1 VSNTLLAYTPNVLGN
16 YAKMKYSKLLER
28 LQNLIGFVPTQADL
42 CRILNFSSARMA
54 NRATRDSYFTEEEI
68 QEIERFYGVLLNTQ
82 IVSNDCVE
90 VDYYPDIYASCGTG
104 CIVFDESKEK
114 LTIAKSTI
122 PYYSPNEKYFVVTCK
137 GSSMSPI
144 LEDDDKAI
152 IQQWQGE
159 QIIDDRIYLFSYNSE
174 LFIKRLVKNLD
185 QIVVI
190 SENKTFE
197 NRIVTKKDEF
207 RIIGQ
212 IVGMFRDLK

>member
-1 VSNTLLAYTPNVLGN
+1 
-16 YAKMKYSKLLER
+16 MRYSKLLSR
-28 LQNLIGFVPTQADL
+28 LQNLIQFTPTQADL
-42 CRILNFSSARMA
+42 CRILGMSSSAMA
-54 NRATRDSYFTEEEI
+54 NRATRDSNFTDSELEK
-68 QEIERFYGVLLNTQ
+68 IERQYGVFLAEG
-82 IVSNDCVE
+82 SNDCLE
-90 VDYYPDIYASCGTG
+90 LDYYPDIYASCGNG

-122 PYYSPNEKYFVVTCK
+122 PYYSSNEKYFVVTCK

-212 IVGMFRDLK
+212 IVGMFRVLK

>member
-1 VSNTLLAYTPNVLGN
+1 
-16 YAKMKYSKLLER
+16 MKYSELFDT
-28 LQNLIGFVPTQADL
+28 LQNLIGYRPNVGDVAKIIGVPVRTLYTRSQRDT
-42 CRILNFSSARMA
+42 NFSI
-54 NRATRDSYFTEEEI
+54 DELI
-68 QEIERFYGVLLNTQ
+68 KIERMYGISLRLSVTLNE
-82 IVSNDCVE
+82 DCLE
-90 VDYYPDIYASCGTG
+90 VDYYPDIYASCGMG

-137 GSSMSPI
+137 GSSMSPV
-144 LEDDDKAI
+144 LEDNDKAI

-185 QIVVI
+185 QVVVI
-190 SENKTFE
+190 SENKAFE

>member
-1 VSNTLLAYTPNVLGN
+1 MLIEKHYTIEEVFKIVEQKTGFKLTKAELARRINVSKQYINQIKDEYLPSKFITLL
-16 YAKMKYSKLLER
+16 E
-28 LQNLIGFVPTQADL
+28 QNFGIEIVEENNNCIDL
-42 CRILNFSSARMA
+42 
-54 NRATRDSYFTEEEI
+54 
-68 QEIERFYGVLLNTQ
+68 
-82 IVSNDCVE
+82 
-90 VDYYPDIYASCGTG
+90 DYYPDIYASCGMG

>member
-1 VSNTLLAYTPNVLGN
+1 
-16 YAKMKYSKLLER
+16 MKYNELFDT
-28 LQNLIGFVPTQADL
+28 LQNLIFFKPKVSDIASIIGIKDKALYARASRDVS
-42 CRILNFSSARMA
+42 FS
-54 NRATRDSYFTEEEI
+54 NEEI
-68 QEIERFYGVLLNTQ
+68 EKIEAHYGVSLQL
-82 IVSNDCVE
+82 SNDCLV

>member
-1 VSNTLLAYTPNVLGN
+1 MLIENHFTLDELFKIVENKTCLKLTKADFARRVNVSKQYINQIKDEYVP
-16 YAKMKYSKLLER
+16 SKLVALLE
-28 LQNLIGFVPTQADL
+28 QNLGIEIF
-42 CRILNFSSARMA
+42 
-54 NRATRDSYFTEEEI
+54 EE
-68 QEIERFYGVLLNTQ
+68 N
-82 IVSNDCVE
+82 NDCIE
-90 VDYYPDIYASCGTG
+90 LDYYPDIYASCGTG

>member
-1 VSNTLLAYTPNVLGN
+1 MRHSVLF
-16 YAKMKYSKLLER
+16 ST
-28 LQNLIGFVPTQADL
+28 LQNLIPVPITQTYIRNIIGIEQPAMSL
-42 CRILNFSSARMA
+42 RVK
-54 NRATRDSYFTEEEI
+54 RDSKYSDEEI
-68 QEIERFYGVLLNTQ
+68 KKIEAHFGVSLRDTKH
-82 IVSNDCVE
+82 ITDCNVIE
-90 VDYYPDIYASCGTG
+90 VDYYPDIYASCGPG

-144 LEDDDKAI
+144 LEENDKAV

>member
-1 VSNTLLAYTPNVLGN
+1 
-16 YAKMKYSKLLER
+16 MKYNELFDT
-28 LQNLIGFVPTQADL
+28 LQNLIHFKPKVSDIANIIGVKEKTL
-42 CRILNFSSARMA
+42 YARAM
-54 NRATRDSYFTEEEI
+54 RDSGFSDDEL
-68 QEIERFYGVLLNTQ
+68 QKIEAHYGISLDVN
-82 IVSNDCVE
+82 INCVT
-90 VDYYPDIYASCGTG
+90 VDYYPDIYASCGMG

-122 PYYSPNEKYFVVTCK
+122 PYYSSNEKYFVVTCK

>member
-1 VSNTLLAYTPNVLGN
+1 MRNSVVFNT
-16 YAKMKYSKLLER
+16 
-28 LQNLIGFVPTQADL
+28 LQNLIPDPITQTDIRNIIGISQPAM
-42 CRILNFSSARMA
+42 S
-54 NRATRDSYFTEEEI
+54 NRVKRDSEYTDEEI
-68 QEIERFYGVLLNTQ
+68 QKIEEFFGVSLRNNTH
-82 IVSNDCVE
+82 ITESDVIKI
-90 VDYYPDIYASCGTG
+90 DYYPDIYASCGNG

-114 LTIAKSTI
+114 LTIAKNTI
-122 PYYSPNEKYFVVTCK
+122 PYYSPDEKYFVVTCK

-212 IVGMFRDLK
+212 IVGMFRGFR

>member
-1 VSNTLLAYTPNVLGN
+1 MRNSVVFST
-16 YAKMKYSKLLER
+16 
-28 LQNLIGFVPTQADL
+28 LQNLTPIPITQTDIRKIIGISQPAM
-42 CRILNFSSARMA
+42 S
-54 NRATRDSYFTEEEI
+54 NRVKRDSEYTDEEI
-68 QEIERFYGVLLNTQ
+68 QKIESFYGVSLRDKAHITESDV
-82 IVSNDCVE
+82 IKI
-90 VDYYPDIYASCGTG
+90 DYYPDIYASCGTG

-122 PYYSPNEKYFVVTCK
+122 PYYSPDEKYFVVTCK

>member
-1 VSNTLLAYTPNVLGN
+1 
-16 YAKMKYSKLLER
+16 MKYSKLLER

-42 CRILNFSSARMA
+42 CRILNFNSARMS
-54 NRATRDSYFTEEEI
+54 NRATRDSYFTDEEI
-68 QEIERFYGVLLNTQ
+68 QKIEQFYEISLLGSTQ
-82 IVSNDCVE
+82 IVSNDCIDL
-90 VDYYPDIYASCGTG
+90 DYYPDIYASCGNG

-122 PYYSPNEKYFVVTCK
+122 PYYSPNEKYFIVTCK

>member
-1 VSNTLLAYTPNVLGN
+1 MAIIEQFTVEEILDIVEKKTSLKMSKAELARRIGVTKQYIGQIKNSPLPS
-16 YAKMKYSKLLER
+16 KYIPLLE
-28 LQNLIGFVPTQADL
+28 QNLGI
-42 CRILNFSSARMA
+42 
-54 NRATRDSYFTEEEI
+54 EI
-68 QEIERFYGVLLNTQ
+68 KQEKDA
-82 IVSNDCVE
+82 DCVE
-90 VDYYPDIYASCGTG
+90 IDYYPDIYASCGTG
-104 CIVFDESKEK
+104 CIVFDESKQK
-114 LTIAKSTI
+114 LTIAKNTI
-122 PYYSPNEKYFVVTCK
+122 PYYSANEKYFVVTCK

>member
-1 VSNTLLAYTPNVLGN
+1 MLIENHFTLDELFKIVENKTCLKLTKADFARRVNVSKQYINQIKDEYVP
-16 YAKMKYSKLLER
+16 SKLVALLE
-28 LQNLIGFVPTQADL
+28 QNLGIEIF
-42 CRILNFSSARMA
+42 
-54 NRATRDSYFTEEEI
+54 EE
-68 QEIERFYGVLLNTQ
+68 N
-82 IVSNDCVE
+82 NDCIE
-90 VDYYPDIYASCGTG
+90 LDYYPDIYASCGTG

-152 IQQWQGE
+152 IQQWRGE

>member
-1 VSNTLLAYTPNVLGN
+1 MRYD
-16 YAKMKYSKLLER
+16 KLIDS
-28 LQNLIGFVPTQADL
+28 LQNLIHFKPTQQAL
-42 CRILNFSSARMA
+42 ASILGIAQTAINGRAKRNSNFS
-54 NRATRDSYFTEEEI
+54 DEEI
-68 QEIERFYGVLLNTQ
+68 EKIERFYGVQLKESSVTS
-82 IVSNDCVE
+82 IDCLE
-90 VDYYPDIYASCGTG
+90 VDYYPDIYASCGMG

-137 GSSMSPI
+137 GSSMSPL

>member
-1 VSNTLLAYTPNVLGN
+1 
-16 YAKMKYSKLLER
+16 MKYNELFDT
-28 LQNLIGFVPTQADL
+28 LQNLIHFRPRVSDIAHIIGIKDKAL
-42 CRILNFSSARMA
+42 YA
-54 NRATRDSYFTEEEI
+54 RATRNVGFSDEEVEK
-68 QEIERFYGVLLNTQ
+68 IERHYGVFLLT
-82 IVSNDCVE
+82 SNDCLE
-90 VDYYPDIYASCGTG
+90 LDYYPDIYASCGNG

-122 PYYSPNEKYFVVTCK
+122 PYYSANEKYFVVTCK

-212 IVGMFRDLK
+212 LVGMFRDLK

>member
-1 VSNTLLAYTPNVLGN
+1 MRNSVVFST
-16 YAKMKYSKLLER
+16 
-28 LQNLIGFVPTQADL
+28 LQNLIPDPITQTDIRNIIGISQPAM
-42 CRILNFSSARMA
+42 S
-54 NRATRDSYFTEEEI
+54 NRVKRDSEYTDEEI
-68 QEIERFYGVLLNTQ
+68 QKIEEFFGVSLRNNTH
-82 IVSNDCVE
+82 ITESDVIKI
-90 VDYYPDIYASCGTG
+90 DYYPDIYASCGTG

>member
-1 VSNTLLAYTPNVLGN
+1 
-16 YAKMKYSKLLER
+16 MKYSELFDT
-28 LQNLIGFVPTQADL
+28 LQNLIGYRPNVGDVAKIIGVPVRTLYTRSQRDT
-42 CRILNFSSARMA
+42 NFSI
-54 NRATRDSYFTEEEI
+54 DELI
-68 QEIERFYGVLLNTQ
+68 KIERMYGISLRLPVTLNE
-82 IVSNDCVE
+82 DCLE
-90 VDYYPDIYASCGTG
+90 VDYYPDIYASCGMG

-137 GSSMSPI
+137 GSSMSPV
-144 LEDDDKAI
+144 LEDNDKAI

-185 QIVVI
+185 QVVVI
-190 SENKTFE
+190 SENKAFE

>member
-1 VSNTLLAYTPNVLGN
+1 MRNSVVFST
-16 YAKMKYSKLLER
+16 
-28 LQNLIGFVPTQADL
+28 LQNLIPIPITQTDIRNIIGISQPAM
-42 CRILNFSSARMA
+42 S
-54 NRATRDSYFTEEEI
+54 NRVKRDSEYADEEI
-68 QEIERFYGVLLNTQ
+68 QKIESFYGVSLRDKAHITESDV
-82 IVSNDCVE
+82 IKI
-90 VDYYPDIYASCGTG
+90 DYYPDIYASCGTG

-212 IVGMFRDLK
+212 IVGMLRDLK

>member
-1 VSNTLLAYTPNVLGN
+1 MLITALRDTLHNLTGVRYSQAALGN
-16 YAKMKYSKLLER
+16 LLGGLSQAAINNRITNNIECSIDE
-28 LQNLIGFVPTQADL
+28 LIKIEKFLALSPGSLTGIV
-42 CRILNFSSARMA
+42 A
-54 NRATRDSYFTEEEI
+54 ND
-68 QEIERFYGVLLNTQ
+68 
-82 IVSNDCVE
+82 DCLE
-90 VDYYPDIYASCGTG
+90 LDYYPDIYASCGNG
-104 CIVFDESKEK
+104 CMVFDESKDK
-114 LTIAKSTI
+114 ITVAKSTI
-122 PYYSPNEKYFVVTCK
+122 PYYSNNEKYFVVTCK

>member
-1 VSNTLLAYTPNVLGN
+1 MSNRV
-16 YAKMKYSKLLER
+16 K
-28 LQNLIGFVPTQADL
+28 
-42 CRILNFSSARMA
+42 
-54 NRATRDSYFTEEEI
+54 RDSEYTDEEI
-68 QEIERFYGVLLNTQ
+68 QKIEEFFGVSLRNNTH
-82 IVSNDCVE
+82 ITESDVIKI
-90 VDYYPDIYASCGTG
+90 DYYPDIYASCGLG
-104 CIVFDESKEK
+104 CVVFDESKEK

-122 PYYSPNEKYFVVTCK
+122 PYYSPNEKYFVITCK

-190 SENKTFE
+190 SENKIFE

>member
-1 VSNTLLAYTPNVLGN
+1 MRYD
-16 YAKMKYSKLLER
+16 KLIDS
-28 LQNLIGFVPTQADL
+28 LQNLIHFKPTQQAL
-42 CRILNFSSARMA
+42 ASILGIAQTAINGRAKRNSNFS
-54 NRATRDSYFTEEEI
+54 DEEI
-68 QEIERFYGVLLNTQ
+68 QKIEQFYGVQLKENS
-82 IVSNDCVE
+82 VASVDCLE
-90 VDYYPDIYASCGTG
+90 VDYYPDIYASCGNG

-122 PYYSPNEKYFVVTCK
+122 PYYSPDEKYFVVTCK

-185 QIVVI
+185 QVVVI